1 MRWVRVW
8 VSGARGK
15 LGREVGRQLRAGG
28 HEVVEADLT
37 APAAADP
44 AAPGGADPAG
54 PGSAGQAGPGGADP
68 AGVGPVGVVDLMD
81 REAVARSLVGVDA
94 VVHCAGIASPENIEP
109 VRLLEA
115 NAITTFNALEEAW
128 RLGIRTAVLASS
140 GSIYG
145 TAWSPEEIG
154 VPEVPIDEDTELR
167 YVDPY
172 ALTKDVLERMGQL
185 YARRGMQVTALRFHW
200 ILTPDEV
207 RRYIAEAPPEE
218 NRRNLW
224 GYVDLAEAARA
235 CVLSLHPRPEAERY
249 AALVIA
255 AEDTGMDEPTADLL
269 AGYSPDTKVRG
280 DLAGTVSLFDCRRA
294 AEVIGWRHHSRWRSD
309 EPGRRRTAE

>member
-1 MRWVRVW
+1 MRVW

-15 LGREVGRQLRAGG
+15 LGAEVCRQLIAAG
-28 HEVVEADLT
+28 HDVVDADRT
-37 APAAADP
+37 GPAP
-44 AAPGGADPAG
+44 
-54 PGSAGQAGPGGADP
+54 
-68 AGVGPVGVVDLMD
+68 VDLMD
-81 REAVARSLVGVDA
+81 RGAVARSLLGVEA
-94 VVHCAGIASPENIEP
+94 IVHCAGIASPEDIEP
-109 VRLLEA
+109 VRLFET

-128 RLGIRTAVLASS
+128 KLGIRTAVLASS

-154 VPEVPIDEDTELR
+154 TPSVPIDEDTELR

-185 YARRGMQVTALRFHW
+185 YARRGVQVTALRFHW

-207 RRYIAEAPPEE
+207 RRFVAEAPPEQ

-235 CVLSLHPRPEAERY
+235 CILALAPRTRDRY
-249 AALVIA
+249 ATLVIA
-255 AEDTGMDEPTADLL
+255 AEDTGRHEPTADLL
-269 AGYSPDTKVRG
+269 ARHSPDTEIRPEFRPA
-280 DLAGTVSLFDCRRA
+280 LQGTVSLFDSRRA
-294 AEVIGWRHHSRWRSD
+294 AEVIGWTHQSTWRH
-309 EPGRRRTAE
+309 E

>member
-1 MRWVRVW
+1 LV
-8 VSGARGK
+8 AD
-15 LGREVGRQLRAGG
+15 G
-28 HEVVEADLT
+28 HVVVEADVVGT
-37 APAAADP
+37 
-44 AAPGGADPAG
+44 GA
-54 PGSAGQAGPGGADP
+54 
-68 AGVGPVGVVDLMD
+68 VDLRD
-81 REAVARSLVGVDA
+81 RGAVARSLEGVDA

-128 RLGIRTAVLASS
+128 VQGIRTAVLASS

-154 VPEVPIDEDTELR
+154 VPDVPIDEETALR

-172 ALTKDVLERMGQL
+172 ALTKDILERMGQM

-200 ILTPDEV
+200 ILAPDEV
-207 RRYIAEAPPEE
+207 RRYIAEAAPED

-235 CVLSLHPRPEAERY
+235 CVLSLNPRPAAERY
-249 AALVIA
+249 EALVIA
-255 AEDTGMDEPTADLL
+255 AEDTGMHQPTADLL
-269 AGYSPDTKVRG
+269 ARYSPDTVVHG
-280 DLAGTVSLFDCRRA
+280 DLSGTTSLFDSSRA
-294 AEVIGWRHHSRWRSD
+294 AEVIGWTHHSSWRD
-309 EPGRRRTAE
+309 

>member
-1 MRWVRVW
+1 MD
-8 VSGARGK
+8 STGSRG
-15 LGREVGRQLRAGG
+15 VDRAG
-28 HEVVEADLT
+28 V
-37 APAAADP
+37 
-44 AAPGGADPAG
+44 GGV
-54 PGSAGQAGPGGADP
+54 DP
-68 AGVGPVGVVDLMD
+68 AGVVDLRD
-81 REAVARSLVGVDA
+81 REAVAASLGGVDA
-94 VVHCAGIASPENIEP
+94 VVHCAGSASPENIEP
-109 VRLLEA
+109 VRLVEA

-154 VPEVPIDEDTELR
+154 VPVVPIDEDTELR

-172 ALTKDVLERMGQL
+172 ALTKDVLERMGQS

-207 RRYIAEAPPEE
+207 RRHIAEAPSEE

-235 CVLSLHPRPEAERY
+235 CVLSLRPRPESERF
-249 AALVIA
+249 ATLVIA
-255 AEDTGMDEPTADLL
+255 AEDTGMRQPTADLL
-269 AGYSPDTKVRG
+269 ARYSPDTLIRG
-280 DLAGTVSLFDCRRA
+280 DLNGTASAFDCRRA
-294 AEVIGWRHHSRWRSD
+294 ADVIGWHHHSRWRAG
-309 EPGRRRTAE
+309 E

>member
-1 MRWVRVW
+1 MRRVRIW
-8 VSGARGK
+8 VSGARGR
-15 LGREVGRQLRAGG
+15 LGTEVCRQLAADG
-28 HEVVEADLT
+28 HEVVEADV
-37 APAAADP
+37 
-44 AAPGGADPAG
+44 
-54 PGSAGQAGPGGADP
+54 
-68 AGVGPVGVVDLMD
+68 VGPEPVDLSD
-81 REAVARSLVGVDA
+81 REAVARSLAGVDA
-94 VVHCAGIASPENIEP
+94 IVHCAGIATPENVEP

-128 RLGIRTAVLASS
+128 TLGIRTAVIASS

-154 VPEVPIDEDTELR
+154 VPSVPIDEDTALR

-172 ALTKDVLERMGQL
+172 ALTKDLLERMGQM

-200 ILTPDEV
+200 ILTPEEV
-207 RRYIAEAPPEE
+207 RRYIAGAPPED

-235 CVLSLHPRPEAERY
+235 CVLSLRPRDPSQLY

-255 AEDTGMDEPTADLL
+255 AEDTGMHQPTKELL
-269 AGYSPDTKVRG
+269 ARYSPETTIHG
-280 DLAGTVSLFDCRRA
+280 DLPGTTSPFDSRRA
-294 AEVIGWRHHSRWRSD
+294 AEVIGWTHRSRWRSLPD
-309 EPGRRRTAE
+309 RTA

>member
-1 MRWVRVW
+1 MRGVRIW

-15 LGREVGRQLRAGG
+15 LGSEVCRQLVAEGY
-28 HEVVEADLT
+28 EVVEADLV
-37 APAAADP
+37 
-44 AAPGGADPAG
+44 G
-54 PGSAGQAGPGGADP
+54 PGA
-68 AGVGPVGVVDLMD
+68 VDLSD
-81 REAVARSLVGVDA
+81 RAAVARSLRGVEA
-94 VVHCAGIASPENIEP
+94 IVHCAGIASPENITP

-115 NAITTFNALEEAW
+115 NALTTFNALEEAW
-128 RLGIRTAVLASS
+128 AQGIRTAVLASS

-154 VPEVPIDEDTELR
+154 TPSVPIDEETALR

-172 ALTKDVLERMGQL
+172 ALTKDVLERMGEM

-207 RRYIAEAPPEE
+207 RRYIADAPPED

-235 CVLSLHPRPEAERY
+235 CVLSLQPRTAAERY
-249 AALVIA
+249 ETLVIA
-255 AEDTGMDEPTADLL
+255 AEDTGMEQPTADLL
-269 AGYSPDTKVRG
+269 ARYSPDTVVTG
-280 DLAGTVSLFDCRRA
+280 DLSGTRSLFDCRRA
-294 AEVIGWRHHSRWRSD
+294 AEVIGWTHHSRWRN
-309 EPGRRRTAE
+309 

>member
-1 MRWVRVW
+1 MRIW

-15 LGREVGRQLRAGG
+15 LGSEVCRQLRTDG

-37 APAAADP
+37 
-44 AAPGGADPAG
+44 
-54 PGSAGQAGPGGADP
+54 GSDA
-68 AGVGPVGVVDLMD
+68 VDLSD
-81 REAVARSLVGVDA
+81 REAVARSLAGVDA
-94 VVHCAGIASPENIEP
+94 IVHCAGIASPENIEP

-128 RLGIRTAVLASS
+128 TLGIRTAVLASS

-145 TAWSPEEIG
+145 TAWSPEELA
-154 VPEVPIDEDTELR
+154 VPSVPIDEDTELR

-172 ALTKDVLERMGQL
+172 ALTKDVLERMGQM

-207 RRYIAEAPPEE
+207 RRYIAEVPPEH

-235 CVLSLHPRPEAERY
+235 CGLSLRPRPDSERY
-249 AALVIA
+249 AALLIA
-255 AEDTGMDEPTADLL
+255 AEDTGMHQPTTDLL
-269 AGYSPDTKVRG
+269 AHYSPDTALRRELPG
-280 DLAGTVSLFDCRRA
+280 NTSPFDSSRA
-294 AEVIGWRHHSRWRSD
+294 ATLIGWHHHSRWRD
-309 EPGRRRTAE
+309 A

>member
-1 MRWVRVW
+1 MRIW

-15 LGREVGRQLRAGG
+15 LGSEVCRQLSTAG
-28 HEVVEADLT
+28 HEVVEADVVEPGSGPVT
-37 APAAADP
+37 PTPRSRAD
-44 AAPGGADPAG
+44 ASGSGSAHAGGA
-54 PGSAGQAGPGGADP
+54 
-68 AGVGPVGVVDLMD
+68 GPVDLLD
-81 REAVARSLVGVDA
+81 REVVAGSLGGVDA

-109 VRLLEA
+109 AELLRI

-128 RLGIRTAVLASS
+128 KQGIRTAVLASS

-145 TAWSPEEIG
+145 TAWSPEELP
-154 VPEVPIDEDTELR
+154 VPAVPIDEETPLR

-172 ALTKDVLERMGQL
+172 ALTKDVLERTGEM

-207 RRYIAEAPPEE
+207 RRYITSAPPED

-235 CVLSLHPRPEAERY
+235 CVLSLNPRPESERY
-249 AALVIA
+249 AALLIA
-255 AEDTGMDEPTADLL
+255 AEDTGMLQPTTDLL
-269 AGYSPDTKVRG
+269 AQYLPDTEIRT
-280 DLAGTVSLFDCRRA
+280 DLPATACLYNSRRA
-294 AEVIGWRHHSRWRSD
+294 ADVIGWTHHSRWREQPTNND
-309 EPGRRRTAE
+309 RPE